1 MIFGRIY
8 EKIVNSSIN
17 RDISLLEIEENVKK
31 TRKFSNDLKLTK
43 SKTNLVHSRG
53 NVFPYKSYDIEH
65 VNKSIDQ
72 FITL

>member
-8 EKIVNSSIN
+8 ERIVNSSIN
-17 RDISLLEIEENVKK
+17 RDTSLLDIEENVKRNKK
-31 TRKFSNDLKLTK
+31 TLELPLTK

-53 NVFPYKSYDIEH
+53 NVFPYKTYDIEN
-65 VNKSIDQ
+65 VNKSIDR